1 MSLSSLVFALSVCG
15 AVAIVAAGRAAGA
28 AEADEQDARARRFID
43 SYQRVVRPLEI
54 GAARSNWTAN
64 ITGTDEDFR
73 KKEEIETQLDVTLSD
88 PAAFAELKAIHEH
101 LPADPLLRR
110 QIEVLYLDYLPKQ
123 VEPKLLK
130 QMLAESNLVEQTF
143 NVFRPAVGG
152 REMTDNEVRR
162 ILITSKDSA
171 QRRAAWE
178 ASKRVGRE
186 VEPHLK
192 RLVKLRNENAHKL
205 GFKNYHI
212 MQLYLN
218 EQSTEQVLALF
229 DELDALTRG
238 PYRAAKAELDAAL
251 ARNCGITPAELR
263 PWHYYDPFFQEAPG
277 VFGARLDAVYAP
289 LDIPRLCRDFYAG
302 IGLPVDDV
310 LKRSDLYEKKGKCPH
325 AFCFDIDRQG
335 DVRVLAN
342 IVPNE

>member
-130 QMLAESNLVEQTF
+130 QMQAESNLVEQTF
-143 NVFRPAVGG
+143 NVNRPAVGG

-238 PYRAAKAELDAAL
+238 PYR
-251 ARNCGITPAELR
+251 RPRRSWTR
-263 PWHYYDPFFQEAPG
+263 PWRGTAASRRPSCAPG
-277 VFGARLDAVYAP
+277 TISIPSSRKRPACSARRPTRSTRRWTSPGCAAISMRASACRWTTCCAAAIFMSGAENRRTPSAP
-289 LDIPRLCRDFYAG
+289 TSIMRAMSAC
-302 IGLPVDDV
+302 
-310 LKRSDLYEKKGKCPH
+310 
-325 AFCFDIDRQG
+325 
-335 DVRVLAN
+335 
-342 IVPNE
+342 